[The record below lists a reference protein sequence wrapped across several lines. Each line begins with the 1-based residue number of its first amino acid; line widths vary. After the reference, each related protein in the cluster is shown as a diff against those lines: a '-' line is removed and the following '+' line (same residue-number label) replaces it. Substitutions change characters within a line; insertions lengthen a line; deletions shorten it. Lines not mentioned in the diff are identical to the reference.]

1 MSDHD
6 RRNTHHELVGDVL
19 RVMRQLASEGMTMI
33 VITHEDG
40 VRPRH
45 RRPVMFMNKGRIVED
60 GRPGVIFAA
69 PTNERTRVFLQ
80 SVLDRN
86 AELESAGAT
95 STSGE

>member
-1 MSDHD
+1 VAITVK
-6 RRNTHHELVGDVL
+6 RAL
-19 RVMRQLASEGMTMI
+19 LAME
-33 VITHEDG
+33 HLKEE
-40 VRPRH
+40 
-45 RRPVMFMNKGRIVED
+45 GRIVQE

-86 AELESAGAT
+86 AELESAGAI